1 MIVWKA
7 RLFSEI
13 TFLQSEGMLRGNF
26 NSQSTTLNM
35 ILIHADEWLK
45 LKFHYFKQGVL
56 LKLKKEEEK
65 L

>member
-1 MIVWKA
+1 M
-7 RLFSEI
+7 
-13 TFLQSEGMLRGNF
+13 RGNF

-56 LKLKKEEEK
+56 LKLKKEKEK